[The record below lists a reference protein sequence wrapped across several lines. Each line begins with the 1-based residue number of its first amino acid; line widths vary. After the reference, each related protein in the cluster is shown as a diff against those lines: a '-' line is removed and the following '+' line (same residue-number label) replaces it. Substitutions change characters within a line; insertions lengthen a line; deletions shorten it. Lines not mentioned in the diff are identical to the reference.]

1 MIEPKSEMQKSLES
15 ALDRQQNLTPSEKEA
30 FTLGHLHGWL
40 CAVEHVEKVYS
51 KLLDAQ

>member
-1 MIEPKSEMQKSLES
+1 MTEPKSEMQKALEV
-15 ALDRQQNLTPSEKEA
+15 ALARNSDMTPLQKEA

-51 KLLDAQ
+51 KLDPQ